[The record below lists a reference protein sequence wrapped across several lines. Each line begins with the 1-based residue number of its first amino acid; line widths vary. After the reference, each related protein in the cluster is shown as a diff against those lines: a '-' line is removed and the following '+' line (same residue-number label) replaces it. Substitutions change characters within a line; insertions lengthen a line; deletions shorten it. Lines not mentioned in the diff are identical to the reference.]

1 LKVDA
6 AQMPASESEVL
17 PKKDRVNPV
26 PEHEESL
33 STRIGVWLRRHYLA
47 LINIALAVYVLTP
60 MLAPVLMK
68 TGQTKAA
75 DVIYRLYKPLCHQ
88 LAYRS
93 FFFIGDQ
100 LVYPRQL
107 AEVEGLKTYEQVTG
121 LDGQDQT
128 AAMAFRGNE
137 QLGYKAALCQRDIA
151 IYASLLLFGL
161 IFALTGRQAKPL
173 PWAAWILLAL
183 GPMAL
188 DGVSQLVSQLD
199 IPALSWFAVREST
212 PFLRAFTGAMFGWF
226 TAWFGLPSIEEMM
239 NEGKSTKRSLVT
251 PSEGA

>member
-1 LKVDA
+1 
-6 AQMPASESEVL
+6 MPASEKGIL
-17 PKKDRVNPV
+17 PETVKIDSV
-26 PEHEESL
+26 PGQEQSL

-93 FFFIGDQ
+93 FFLFGDQ

-107 AEVEGLKTYEQVTG
+107 AEVKDLKTYEEVTG
-121 LDGQDQT
+121 LDGEDQ
-128 AAMAFRGNE
+128 AAAIAFRGNE
-137 QLGYKAALCQRDIA
+137 QVGYKAALCQRDIA

-161 IFALTGRQAKPL
+161 IFALTGRQVAPL

-188 DGVSQLVSQLD
+188 DGVSQLVSQMD
-199 IPALSWFAVREST
+199 IPALSWFAMREST
-212 PFLRAFTGAMFGWF
+212 PFLRVFTGAMFGWF

-239 NEGKSTKRSLVT
+239 YEGKSPKRSLMT